1 MTNNPG
7 TSQPGAARANV
18 VLPDALWVGVDGSP
32 DSERAIKWAASVAAA
47 RNWPLQL
54 ATAVHVP
61 SLFYIEPSPANFI
74 GEELARAAD
83 DNLVRAEALARS
95 AGSEDLEIG
104 HMQQVGTAA
113 ELLLDAS
120 ATARMLVMGTRGH
133 GEVTGLLV
141 GSVTRSV
148 VAHAK
153 CPAVV
158 IPRPV
163 EDSPDPEAM
172 AGLPVVVGVDGS
184 AASEAAL
191 EMAFGEASAR
201 GVPLVA
207 VSVWSDAT
215 VHPALGST
223 PSDPNWSRVQVMEE
237 EVLSERLAGFR
248 EIYIDVPVRVIVERE
263 NPVRILAEQSRQAQ
277 LVVVGTRGR
286 GGFRGLL
293 LGSTSYAM
301 LQHARCPLMVVRP
314 DAVLP

>member
-1 MTNNPG
+1 MTNQAQG
-7 TSQPGAARANV
+7 HRENV
-18 VLPDALWVGVDGSP
+18 LLPDALWVGVDGSP
-32 DSERAIKWAASVAAA
+32 DSDRAIEWAAKVAAD
-47 RNWPLQL
+47 RRWPLQL

-61 SLFYIEPSPANFI
+61 SLFYIEPSPAKLI
-74 GEELARAAD
+74 GEELARVAD
-83 DNLVRAEALARS
+83 DSLLRAEAMARKVGG
-95 AGSEDLEIG
+95 ADLEIG
-104 HMQQVGTAA
+104 HVQQVGTAA

-120 ATARMLVMGTRGH
+120 RTARMLVMGTRGH
-133 GEVTGLLV
+133 GEIAGMLV

-148 VAHAK
+148 VAHAH

-158 IPRPV
+158 IPRPG
-163 EDSPDPEAM
+163 EDPPAPEEM
-172 AGLPVVVGVDGS
+172 ASLPVVVGVDGS
-184 AASEAAL
+184 AASEAAV

-223 PSDPNWSRVQVMEE
+223 PSDPNWTRVQVMEE
-237 EVLSERLAGFR
+237 EVLSERLAGYR

-263 NPVRILAEQSRQAQ
+263 NPVRILAEQSRNAQ

-293 LGSTSYAM
+293 LGSTSHAM
-301 LQHARCPLMVVRP
+301 LHHSKCPLMVVRP

>member
-1 MTNNPG
+1 MTD
-7 TSQPGAARANV
+7 QPENV

-32 DSERAIKWAASVAAA
+32 DSDRAVEWAARTASA
-47 RNWPLQL
+47 RAWPLQL
-54 ATAVHVP
+54 ATAVNVP
-61 SLFYIEPSPANFI
+61 SMFYIEPSPAVFI
-74 GEELARAAD
+74 ENELAQAAAEKLARAE
-83 DNLVRAEALARS
+83 VIARRV
-95 AGSEDLEIG
+95 GDPDLEIG
-104 HMQQVGTAA
+104 RVQQVSSAQ
-113 ELLLDAS
+113 ELLLDGSAS
-120 ATARMLVMGTRGH
+120 ARTVVIGTRGH

-141 GSVTRSV
+141 GSVARAV

-153 CPAVV
+153 CPTVV
-158 IPRPV
+158 IPRPM
-163 EDSPDPEAM
+163 EDSPADEDL

-184 AASEAAL
+184 AASEAAV

-223 PSDPNWSRVQVMEE
+223 PDDPHWTRVQTMEE
-237 EVLSERLAGFR
+237 QVLSERLAGFR
-248 EIYIDVPVRVIVERE
+248 EIYIDVPVRTLVERE
-263 NPVRILAEQSRQAQ
+263 NPVRVLAEQSRQAQ

-293 LGSTSYAM
+293 LGSTSHAM
-301 LQHARCPLMVVRP
+301 LQHTRCPLMVVRP